1 MCRVSR
7 DSTENTANPPQ
18 LKPRLYP

>member
-18 LKPRLYP
+18 LKPRIYP